1 MAMRERYGATI
12 DLVIAGDDDRSTA
25 SNPGKRAANQA
36 ARAAD
41 ARVVFPEWPSD
52 APSALSDFNDLH
64 LWLAGQSNKS
74 CKP

>member
-1 MAMRERYGATI
+1 MAMRERYGATL

-64 LWLAGQSNKS
+64 LWLAGRFNKS